1 MPRMPDAP
9 HPFATLTPDFVLDA
23 LASVGLVGDGR
34 LMTLNSYENRV
45 YLAHLEPGT
54 PLADTAPG
62 AQPAVVLK
70 FYRPGRWTSE
80 QIEEEHA
87 FAHELMAAEVPV
99 VGPLRIGGCTLHD
112 YEGFR
117 FSVSPRR
124 GGRTPELSDGETLE
138 WIGRFLAR
146 LHAVGARQPFAQ
158 RPAVDVASYGT
169 EPRDWLLAH
178 GALPLEVERA
188 WADIS
193 QEAIDLIAA
202 CALPTGARG
211 QIDSEPDGIA
221 TLRLHAD
228 CHPGNILWT
237 PADLPGGGPH
247 FVDLDDCRSGP
258 AVQDLWMLLPGD
270 RAERQRALVNLLDGY
285 EQVRDFDRRELAL
298 IEPLRTLR
306 LIHYS
311 AWLARRWDDPAFPA
325 AFPGFGSADYWRGQ
339 VVELREQIEAME
351 APPLVA

>member
-1 MPRMPDAP
+1 MPRMSDAP

-23 LASVGLVGDGR
+23 LAGVGLVGDGR
-34 LMTLNSYENRV
+34 LMALNSYENRV

-54 PLADTAPG
+54 PQAEAH
-62 AQPAVVLK
+62 PAVVLK
-70 FYRPGRWTSE
+70 FYRPGRWSAA
-80 QIEEEHA
+80 QIAEEHA

-99 VGPLRIGGCTLHD
+99 VGPLAIGGRTLHEHD
-112 YEGFR
+112 GFL

-124 GGRTPELSDGETLE
+124 GGRRPELGDDETLE

-146 LHAVGARQPFAQ
+146 LHHVGARRPFAE
-158 RPAVDVASYGT
+158 RPAVDLASYGT

-178 GALPLEVERA
+178 GVLPLEVERD

-193 QEAIDLIAA
+193 QQAIDLIAA
-202 CALPTGARG
+202 SAWPISAGG
-211 QIDSEPDGIA
+211 QKDSGSPSIA

-258 AVQDLWMLLPGD
+258 AVQDLWMLLPGE
-270 RAERQRALVNLLDGY
+270 RAERQRALGALLDGY
-285 EQVRDFDRRELAL
+285 EQMRDFDRRELAL

-311 AWLARRWDDPAFPA
+311 AWIARRWDDPAFPA
-325 AFPGFGSADYWRGQ
+325 AFPDFGTPAWWQGQ
-339 VVELREQIEAME
+339 IVTLRDQIEAMQ

>member
-1 MPRMPDAP
+1 MPDAP
-9 HPFATLTPDFVLDA
+9 APSACPATHPFALLTPDFVLDA
-23 LASVGLVGDGR
+23 LASVGLTGDGR

-54 PLADTAPG
+54 PQADTH
-62 AQPAVVLK
+62 PAVVLK
-70 FYRPGRWTSE
+70 FYRPGRWSAA

-99 VGPLRIGGCTLHD
+99 VGPLQINERTLHL
-112 YEGFR
+112 YEGFL

-124 GGRTPELSDGETLE
+124 GGRRPELGDDETLE
-138 WIGRFLAR
+138 WVGRFLAR
-146 LHAVGARQPFAQ
+146 LHNVGARQPFSH
-158 RPAVDVASYGT
+158 RPAVDVASYGR

-178 GALPLEVERA
+178 GMLPLEVERD

-193 QEAIDLIAA
+193 QQAIDGVTACTGGLFDPAA
-202 CALPTGARG
+202 
-211 QIDSEPDGIA
+211 DHSVK

-237 PADLPGGGPH
+237 LADLPGGGPH

-258 AVQDLWMLLPGD
+258 AVQDLWMLLSGS
-270 RAERQRALVNLLDGY
+270 RAERQRQLGALLDGY
-285 EQVRDFDRRELAL
+285 EQMRDFDRRELAL

-311 AWLARRWDDPAFPA
+311 AWIARRWDDPAFPA
-325 AFPGFGSADYWRGQ
+325 AFPDFGTPAWWQGQ
-339 VVELREQIEAME
+339 IVTLRDQIEAMQ

>member
-1 MPRMPDAP
+1 MPRMSATP
-9 HPFATLTPDFVLDA
+9 HPFDTLTPDFVMDA
-23 LASVGLVGDGR
+23 LASVDLVGDGR
-34 LMTLNSYENRV
+34 LMALNSYENRV

-54 PLADTAPG
+54 PLADAHS
-62 AQPAVVLK
+62 AVVLK
-70 FYRPGRWTSE
+70 FYRPGRWSAA

-99 VGPLRIGGCTLHD
+99 VGPLVLGGRTLHAHD
-112 YEGFR
+112 GAL

-138 WIGRFLAR
+138 WIGRFIAR
-146 LHAVGARQPFAQ
+146 LHTVGARRGFAQ

-193 QEAIDLIAA
+193 QQAIDCIAD
-202 CALPTGARG
+202 CADWTSAGGQKPSESGAV
-211 QIDSEPDGIA
+211 A

-237 PADLPGGGPH
+237 PADQSGGGPH

-258 AVQDLWMLLPGD
+258 AVQDLWMLLPGE
-270 RAERQRALVNLLDGY
+270 RAERQRALVALLDGY
-285 EQVRDFDRRELAL
+285 EQMREFDRRELAL

-311 AWLARRWDDPAFPA
+311 AWVARRWDDPAFPA
-325 AFPGFGSADYWRGQ
+325 AFPDFGTPDYWRGQ
-339 VVELREQIEAME
+339 IDTLVDQIEAMQA
-351 APPLVA
+351 APLMA

>member
-1 MPRMPDAP
+1 MPRMSDAP

-23 LASVGLVGDGR
+23 LASVGLMGDGR
-34 LMTLNSYENRV
+34 LMALNSYENRV
-45 YLAHLEPGT
+45 YLAQLEPGT
-54 PLADTAPG
+54 PQAD

-70 FYRPGRWTSE
+70 FYRPGRWSAA

-99 VGPLRIGGCTLHD
+99 VGPLVIDGRTLH
-112 YEGFR
+112 EHGGFL
-117 FSVSPRR
+117 FSISPRR
-124 GGRTPELSDGETLE
+124 GGRTPELGDDETLE

-146 LHAVGARQPFAQ
+146 LHAVGARRPFAQ

-193 QEAIDLIAA
+193 QNAIDLIAA
-202 CALPTGARG
+202 SGLSTLAAGLKPSDSGDIAR
-211 QIDSEPDGIA
+211 
-221 TLRLHAD
+221 LRLHAD

-258 AVQDLWMLLPGD
+258 AVQDLWMLLPGE
-270 RAERQRALVNLLDGY
+270 RAERQRALGALLDGY
-285 EQVRDFDRRELAL
+285 EQLRDFDRRELAL
-298 IEPLRTLR
+298 IKPLRTLR

-311 AWLARRWDDPAFPA
+311 AWVARRWDDPAFPA
-325 AFPGFGSADYWRGQ
+325 AFPGFGTPDYWRGQ
-339 VVELREQIEAME
+339 IDTLVDQIEAMQT
-351 APPLVA
+351 PPLVA